1 MRIFRVRGEVVDLIA
16 IGASSCLV
24 QEFLRRRK
32 RHARTVQWRPVAAGC
47 YGAHLV
53 QIAKNPP
60 KIRIEKFVKLTDYP
74 YACNNLT
81 CFGCKAETET
91 TPIC

>member
-32 RHARTVQWRPVAAGC
+32 RHATAVRSSSARWRQAVMARSW
-47 YGAHLV
+47 YKS
-53 QIAKNPP
+53 QTNSP
-60 KIRIEKFVKLTDYP
+60 KIRLEKFVKLTDYT
-74 YACNNLT
+74 YACTILT
-81 CFGCKAETET
+81 NFEYKAETEVM
-91 TPIC
+91 

>member
-1 MRIFRVRGEVVDLIA
+1 MRIFRVRGEVVDLIT

-53 QIAKNPP
+53 QIAKKPAKNKNR
-60 KIRIEKFVKLTDYP
+60 KIREIDRLPLCLQQFDM
-74 YACNNLT
+74 
-81 CFGCKAETET
+81 FWM
-91 TPIC
+91 